1 MMAKSGSKRIPF
13 WESISLRG
21 NFYFSTK
28 GKDNRFSGERA
39 RLAKERRELEQLR
52 SEIERKQRE
61 AQNQRIEVASVPQ
74 KSSYMRPSSS
84 TSNVINRDGIYVA
97 YANGIVKDT
106 KTGLGWK
113 VGPDKETTLDEA
125 QTWVES
131 LNLDGGGWRMPTINE
146 LHGLYKEG
154 AGDRNMTPLLKTTGW
169 WVWSGETQGSSL
181 ARYFGFY
188 NGHRIS
194 NIRNDS
200 HTTRAFAVRSRS
212 DG

>member
-1 MMAKSGSKRIPF
+1 MGSTTNNNARALPVRNADAKPF
-13 WESISLRG
+13 YTS
-21 NFYFSTK
+21 
-28 GKDNRFSGERA
+28 
-39 RLAKERRELEQLR
+39 
-52 SEIERKQRE
+52 
-61 AQNQRIEVASVPQ
+61 
-74 KSSYMRPSSS
+74 PSSRS
-84 TSNVINRDGIYVA
+84 DVIERDGIYVA
-97 YANGIVKDT
+97 YANGVVKDT
-106 KTGLGWK
+106 ETGLEWK

-200 HTTRAFAVRSRS
+200 HTTRAFAVRSRN